1 MPKGVENLKL
11 QIDIFALEPKK
22 GKKQTKTKHMQKVA
36 DKKIL
41 IGRRDIMDYFISSA
55 NTHA

>member
-11 QIDIFALEPKK
+11 QIDILALEPKK

-36 DKKIL
+36 DKIL
-41 IGRRDIMDYFISSA
+41 IGCRDIMDYFISSA